1 MPWATVGSPPWPANK
16 VADALSRIETR
27 LDPDTVTELLNHVK
41 AGAPA
46 RADTDDIRI
55 IEEEERADQEVI
67 LRTVQLARQDKK
79 FRNLRTENWCQAQL
93 MDPVIPHVLDWLRL
107 PRNNRVKGK
116 SLREKDFEK
125 RDHLLFI
132 NKTPPGNVGTIP
144 VFVVPVNR
152 RQVAIDMC
160 HWNAGHQGRD
170 RTLSLMKGWF
180 WWPGMAT
187 ALCLAI
193 QNCGRC
199 KQFEAKSQLPEMEPI
214 VCTQPM
220 ELVHVDYVGME
231 VTVAA
236 KEKPVVKNVLVVV
249 DHFTHYVQ
257 AFVMKNHTARTT
269 ARVLY
274 NNFFSVFSFPQKLLS
289 DQGTEFTGDVIA
301 TMCKL
306 LGIEKIRTTPYH
318 SQTNGLAER
327 VHQTLQRMIGKLD
340 PEKHRKW
347 PEHIGSV
354 LIAYNATQSQ
364 VTGYS
369 PYFLMFGRR
378 PRLPVDLLF
387 PTVNNREWT
396 HTIDEYVK
404 ALYERLRECLKL
416 AQESATKEAN
426 RQKRLY
432 DRRVGAV
439 ELRPGDRVLVCLD
452 AFRGQR
458 RKLKNRWG
466 DDIHTMIDCKADG
479 IPVYEVKNE
488 RTGKKQVLHQAWL
501 LLWLADYGEP
511 VRYNLIMIGD
521 TLPGTVPGQQLDD
534 SGEGLHPVPGE
545 SLQYGLDLTH
555 FMAIIDNPELMTS
568 HIRREVRTGIP

>member
-1 MPWATVGSPPWPANK
+1 
-16 VADALSRIETR
+16 
-27 LDPDTVTELLNHVK
+27 
-41 AGAPA
+41 
-46 RADTDDIRI
+46 
-55 IEEEERADQEVI
+55 
-67 LRTVQLARQDKK
+67 
-79 FRNLRTENWCQAQL
+79 
-93 MDPVIPHVLDWLRL
+93 
-107 PRNNRVKGK
+107 
-116 SLREKDFEK
+116 
-125 RDHLLFI
+125 
-132 NKTPPGNVGTIP
+132 
-144 VFVVPVNR
+144 
-152 RQVAIDMC
+152 
-160 HWNAGHQGRD
+160 
-170 RTLSLMKGWF
+170 
-180 WWPGMAT
+180 
-187 ALCLAI
+187 
-193 QNCGRC
+193 
-199 KQFEAKSQLPEMEPI
+199 MEPI

-249 DHFTHYVQ
+249 DHFTRYVQ
-257 AFVMKNHTARTT
+257 AFITKNHTAYTT

-274 NNFFSVFSFPQKLLS
+274 NDFFSVFGFPQKLLS

-306 LGIEKIRTTPYH
+306 LEIEKIRTTPYH
-318 SQTNGLAER
+318 PQTNGSAER
-327 VHQTLQRMIGKLD
+327 VHQTLQKMIGKLD
-340 PEKHRKW
+340 PEKRWKW

-354 LIAYNATQSQ
+354 LIAYNATRSQ

-396 HTIDEYVK
+396 CTIDEYVK

-432 DRRVGAV
+432 DRKVRAV
-439 ELRPGDRVLVCLD
+439 ELRLGDRVLVRLD

-466 DDIHTMIDCKADG
+466 DDIHTVIDRKADG

-488 RTGKKQVLHQAWL
+488 HTGKKKVLHQARL
-501 LLWLADYGEP
+501 LLWLADYSEL
-511 VRYNLIMIGD
+511 VRCNLIIISD
-521 TLPGTVPGQQLDD
+521 TLPGTVLRQQLED
-534 SGEGLHPVPGE
+534 SGEELHPVPGE

-555 FMAIIDNPELMTS
+555 FRAIIDNPEPMTS
-568 HIRREVRTGIP
+568 RIGCEVRTGVPRQVAGHRIPTDCEEKLDPDSLGSFAGDVPVS